1 MSDFNDK
8 IIKVPGF
15 GYIGSDIDAI
25 EIPER
30 YKIEDIDA
38 NELALTTPIIRYFI
52 NVAYDKNPELSNQRS
67 EKLILL
73 CHQFIVENTSWI
85 KENNISIEQIALAF
99 IFSYLSLAHLVP
111 HAGSRKF
118 VEKYFKVFHK
128 TISIGTFTVDRI
140 DGTPIDTR
148 TPIFNEFS
156 ENFDKCILK
165 ISEYDSD
172 PDPGSNF
179 SLLLTKIKGGR
190 NKNKK
195 LILKGTKRMKRNM
208 KTRKS
213 RKIRNKKTQRM
224 YLQKGCAKLKL
235 SSRRRRG
242 HSVRCKCKRCKIC
255 GLQNGGCGCG
265 IGLPQLGG
273 CGCGLK
279 GGGGVP
285 APLVGSPWTPQVS
298 GWPGVAG
305 LPGQTNYLSLNE
317 YKGGDPQTQG
327 IQFNKDTMSPTKG
340 GGRGRGRGRG
350 KKGGSGTLIPQDLV
364 NLGRTLTYGLGS
376 AYNNINGYAQPVSPL
391 PFQDQL
397 RNVAYIK

>member
-8 IIKVPGF
+8 VIKEPGF
-15 GYIGSDIDAI
+15 GYVGDDINAV
-25 EIPER
+25 EIPEK
-30 YKIEDIDA
+30 YKIEDIDS
-38 NELALTTPIIRYFI
+38 NESVITIPIIEYFI
-52 NVAYDKNPELSNQRS
+52 GFANNKTTGLSESRLK
-67 EKLILL
+67 KLILL
-73 CHQFIVENTSWI
+73 CHQFIVENRRWI
-85 KENNISIEQIALAF
+85 EENNISNEQIALA
-99 IFSYLSLAHLVP
+99 IVFSYLSFSHLILQFS
-111 HAGSRKF
+111 SRKF
-118 VEKYFKVFHK
+118 VEQYFKIFRSTVP
-128 TISIGTFTVDRI
+128 IGTFTVDSP
-140 DGTPIDTR
+140 DGNAINKRTR
-148 TPIFNEFS
+148 EFNDFS
-156 ENFDKCILK
+156 EKIDMCILK
-165 ISEYDSD
+165 ISEYDS
-172 PDPGSNF
+172 DPGSNF
-179 SLLLTKIKGGR
+179 SLLLTKILGGG

-213 RKIRNKKTQRM
+213 RKMRNKKTQRM

-235 SSRRRRG
+235 KLSKKRRG
-242 HSVRCKCKRCKIC
+242 HSARCRCKIC

-265 IGLPQLGG
+265 ISLPQLGG

-285 APLVGSPWTPQVS
+285 APLVGSSWTPQIS

-327 IQFNKDTMSPTKG
+327 IQFNRDTMSPTKG
-340 GGRGRGRGRG
+340 GGRGRGRG

-376 AYNNINGYAQPVSPL
+376 AYNNINGYAQPISPL

-397 RNVAYIK
+397 RNVAYSRLV